1 MADSQIRQPAAMRED
16 VGAQSSQQAA
26 SGLIYRVADNLEDV
40 VSAWE
45 MVYQSYR
52 RKDLISPSPHRLHTA
67 PQAISHDTAVILGS
81 LSSLTVTTLTAMADG
96 PKGLPLDRV
105 YEDELAKLRSQ
116 GRTLVEV
123 GLFADRRKHLAR
135 TAEALFQLMRYAFF
149 YGLERGMTDF
159 VIGVHPRHARFYIRA
174 LGFDYLGAE
183 RVYPAVNDRPV
194 VLLRGDIEARLK
206 CNPLH
211 PALDFFVKNPLDAD
225 VFRHRF
231 EFKPLQIVGSSLEAF
246 VDPASTAQCQAA
258 FNEDDS

>member
-1 MADSQIRQPAAMRED
+1 MTPETVLTIARE
-16 VGAQSSQQAA
+16 
-26 SGLIYRVADNLEDV
+26 
-40 VSAWE
+40 
-45 MVYQSYR
+45 
-52 RKDLISPSPHRLHTA
+52 
-67 PQAISHDTAVILGS
+67 
-81 LSSLTVTTLTAMADG
+81 SLTVTTLTAMADG

-105 YEDELAKLRSQ
+105 YKDELTKLRGQ

-149 YGLERGMTDF
+149 YGKERGMTDF

-194 VLLRGDIEARLK
+194 VLLRGDIQARLK
-206 CNPLH
+206 CDPLH
-211 PALDFFVKNPLDAD
+211 PALDFFVKNPLEAD
-225 VFRHRF
+225 EFRHRF

-246 VDPASTAQCQAA
+246 QDHSATPDEQSI
-258 FNEDDS
+258 FDDDDC